1 MNHLTLLR
9 RGWTSARIMLHYVF
23 YRRDLPFLK
32 LHRSINRARAQSN
45 D

>member
-9 RGWTSARIMLHYVF
+9 WSWTSARIMLHYVF
-23 YRRDLPFLK
+23 DRGDLSLLK
-32 LHRSINRARAQSN
+32 LHRSINQARAQSK